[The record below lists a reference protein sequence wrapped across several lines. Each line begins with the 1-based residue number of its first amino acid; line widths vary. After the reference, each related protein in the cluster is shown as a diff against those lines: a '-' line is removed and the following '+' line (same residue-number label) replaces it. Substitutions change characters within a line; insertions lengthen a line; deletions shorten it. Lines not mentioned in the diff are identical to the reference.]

1 MSRKISQ
8 SQGLL
13 HWFTE
18 RYVVDVLQSTDQ
30 WFFMKIKR
38 TIDLKTY
45 IFNSGSC
52 FVICGNNVR
61 DSRSRATPQVS
72 HLSRDNFHLSR
83 DISILLRD
91 KSHLVRYKMEFKS
104 G

>member
-1 MSRKISQ
+1 MYCKVLINDF
-8 SQGLL
+8 
-13 HWFTE
+13 FT
-18 RYVVDVLQSTDQ
+18 
-30 WFFMKIKR
+30 KIKR

-52 FVICGNNVR
+52 FVIYGDNVR